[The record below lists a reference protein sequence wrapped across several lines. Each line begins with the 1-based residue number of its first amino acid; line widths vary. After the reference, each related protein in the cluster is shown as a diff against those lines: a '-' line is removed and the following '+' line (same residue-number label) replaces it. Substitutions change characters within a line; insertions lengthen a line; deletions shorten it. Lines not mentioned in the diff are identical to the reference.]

1 MPLFYLS
8 VAYLLGVALAPN
20 SPWPA
25 LVWLLAAAAAIL
37 LTLPA
42 YRLGLRTG
50 DVSRRFPRGLKPH
63 ALRLLGWARLSL
75 RAFSPALLLA
85 LPFLAAASLALGAA
99 RAKAGLPDLGA
110 PGHISAYNDDG
121 RTYTLTGLLIAP
133 PDARDSYTNLRLAVE
148 SIRPR
153 DGIMHQAVSGILLVR
168 VKPDDTWR
176 YGDRLVVTGKIETP
190 PEAEGFSYRDYLAR
204 RGVYSLIS
212 FGEAAVMERGG
223 GNPLLAGIYALRGR
237 AHETLHRLYPD
248 PAASLLAGILL
259 GLDNGLPAE
268 LQQAFRDTGTAHII
282 AISGFNI
289 TILSAVVLSALGR
302 LFGRRAGGWLAGLAI
317 GAYTILVGADPAV
330 VRAAIMGLGAILL
343 RDARRP
349 GAALNMLA
357 LTAALMA
364 LANPGVLGDAGF
376 QLSFAAT
383 LGLVRFSDPL
393 ARGFGRAASR
403 YLRISTV
410 QRITPV
416 VTDAVLLSL
425 AAQIAT
431 LPVSLVHFGRISLSS
446 LLVNPLI
453 LPVQPAVMILG
464 GISLVAGLAWPPLGE
479 LMALP
484 VYPFVAYTLRLV
496 EIFGALP
503 GGVWAPGPAGTPAAI
518 GLFALI
524 FGLPL
529 AFRLADRL
537 RMAALAWKAALLLA
551 LLLAASQA
559 WGRVLAA
566 PDGRLQI
573 TFLEAGP
580 GDGILIRGPK
590 GGYVLVDGGPSAS
603 QLSAQLGRRL
613 PPGERTLDW
622 LVVARAGDEQL
633 GALPLSLQRYPPAAV
648 LWSGQPNASRS
659 ARRLQEALIAQGI
672 PIHAAESGHALDLG
686 AGARLE
692 VVWVGNG
699 GMVLELIWKN
709 FRALLPVGQ
718 SQESLALAYEP
729 VSLLLL
735 AGQGHAALNP
745 PDWVRGLAPQVIA
758 LSAQAGNPEG
768 LPSQALLEAL
778 DGYPLLRT
786 DYNEW
791 IHLVTDGKGI
801 WVEVGRE
808 QAEEVGNELRGSSP

>member
-63 ALRLLGWARLSL
+63 ALRLLGWARLSR

-503 GGVWAPGPAGTPAAI
+503 GGVWAPGRPRRQTADHVPGGRARGRDPDPGAERGLCAGGRRAIGLPALRPARPPAASGRADPGLAGGRPGGGRAAGRPAIVAAALSARCRAVVGPAERLAQRPQVAGSADRARHSDTCCRKRACPRPGRRSAAGSGLGGKWGHGAGAGLEKFPGAAASRAEPGITGAGVRAGQPAAAGRPGSRRPQPAGLGPRAGTPGDSPQCA
-518 GLFALI
+518 
-524 FGLPL
+524 
-529 AFRLADRL
+529 
-537 RMAALAWKAALLLA
+537 
-551 LLLAASQA
+551 
-559 WGRVLAA
+559 GR
-566 PDGRLQI
+566 
-573 TFLEAGP
+573 
-580 GDGILIRGPK
+580 
-590 GGYVLVDGGPSAS
+590 
-603 QLSAQLGRRL
+603 
-613 PPGERTLDW
+613 
-622 LVVARAGDEQL
+622 
-633 GALPLSLQRYPPAAV
+633 
-648 LWSGQPNASRS
+648 
-659 ARRLQEALIAQGI
+659 
-672 PIHAAESGHALDLG
+672 
-686 AGARLE
+686 
-692 VVWVGNG
+692 
-699 GMVLELIWKN
+699 
-709 FRALLPVGQ
+709 Q
-718 SQESLALAYEP
+718 S
-729 VSLLLL
+729 
-735 AGQGHAALNP
+735 
-745 PDWVRGLAPQVIA
+745 
-758 LSAQAGNPEG
+758 
-768 LPSQALLEAL
+768 
-778 DGYPLLRT
+778 
-786 DYNEW
+786 
-791 IHLVTDGKGI
+791 
-801 WVEVGRE
+801 
-808 QAEEVGNELRGSSP
+808 